1 MNVTMKVQMET
12 GVPIIY
18 GILISQE
25 FMSEGREEFFKK
37 HFIKEGQDAA
47 RSVLSTLDNEQL
59 LTGLLKV
66 TNGYCLLA
74 IG

>member
-25 FMSEGREEFFKK
+25 FMSEGRKEIFKK
-37 HFIKEGQDAA
+37 HFIKKVQDAA
-47 RSVLSTLDNEQL
+47 RSLLATPDNEQL
-59 LTGLLKV
+59 LAGLLKA
-66 TNGYCLLA
+66 TNGYCFLA